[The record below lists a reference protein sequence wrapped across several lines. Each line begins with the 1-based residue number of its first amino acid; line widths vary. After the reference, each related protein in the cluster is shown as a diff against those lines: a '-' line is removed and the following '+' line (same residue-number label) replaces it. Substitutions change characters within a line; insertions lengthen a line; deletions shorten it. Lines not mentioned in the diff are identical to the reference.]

1 MKELYHKIINQ
12 FSKEDVINI
21 FTKEGISQPQY
32 IDLYSQ
38 QDLDQTNTE
47 LLTKNN
53 LLIDWTV
60 NHKEKSPIATLV
72 CRLSY
77 GQFHNTSE
85 HGTDDFFLTYID
97 KVHQVL
103 KGLETKSTGKL
114 NLIDEGF
121 NHDEKST
128 LNVYLLQYECSYSG
142 KSDLIEFNGSYDKII
157 LKNELKYDF

>member
-47 LLTKNN
+47 LGTKNN
-53 LLIDWTV
+53 LFIDWAI
-60 NHKEKSPIATLV
+60 NHREKPSTATII

-77 GQFHNTSE
+77 GQFHNTPT
-85 HGTDDFFLTYID
+85 HNADDFFLIYIE
-97 KVHQVL
+97 KVHDVL

>member
-1 MKELYHKIINQ
+1 MKELYHKIINE

-38 QDLDQTNTE
+38 QDFDETNTE
-47 LLTKNN
+47 LVTKNN

-85 HGTDDFFLTYID
+85 HGTDDFFCTWLPW
-97 KVHQVL
+97 
-103 KGLETKSTGKL
+103 
-114 NLIDEGF
+114 
-121 NHDEKST
+121 
-128 LNVYLLQYECSYSG
+128 
-142 KSDLIEFNGSYDKII
+142 
-157 LKNELKYDF
+157 

>member
-1 MKELYHKIINQ
+1 MKELYHKIINK

-60 NHKEKSPIATLV
+60 SHKEKSPVATLV

-77 GQFHNTSE
+77 GQFHTTSE

-97 KVHQVL
+97 KVHEVL

-114 NLIDEGF
+114 SLIDEGF
-121 NHDEKST
+121 SHDEKST
-128 LNVYLLQYECSYSG
+128 LNVYLLQYECSYFG
-142 KSDLIEFNGSYDKII
+142 RNNTIESKGIYDKVT